1 MLPSAKV
8 WYGWASITTTASI
21 NAQVSVASDTNG
33 TGNQQVAGGVSTSG
47 SGSTNG
53 GALGPIPITSPQT
66 IYWSAF
72 LSLGTFTQA
81 KLFTSGYE
89 F

>member
-1 MLPSAKV
+1 M
-8 WYGWASITTTASI
+8 
-21 NAQVSVASDTNG
+21 NVASDANG
-33 TGNQQVAGGVSTSG
+33 TGNQQVAGGVSTTG

-53 GALGPIPITSPQT
+53 GALGPIPITTPQT
-66 IYWSAF
+66 VYWSAL
-72 LSLGTFTQA
+72 LSSGTFTQA